1 MPRARA
7 VAAAWPGPSPCAW
20 VWQGRQ
26 AGRRRRASG
35 RAGEAFIFVTQF
47 PLMELIGGVSVNS
60 RDELIG
66 GVSVNSRDFWL
77 SVSVSPAAGGGVTPR
92 CRRLLLFWP
101 PPIRQILP
109 SRLSS
114 LGEVHHFPAG
124 ASFSRSTSGEH
135 QRWKSRPPE
144 RVSIVGFTCS
154 GEDGRLRFWGVSVV
168 ARLLAGE
175 PVAVRL
181 HGVLFCTASSG
192 TTTATKHH
200 HGLSWCE
207 RLRRR
212 V

>member
-1 MPRARA
+1 MPHAHARRRRRPA
-7 VAAAWPGPSPCAW
+7 RPEPVGVGVA
-20 VWQGRQ
+20 GRQ
-26 AGRRRRASG
+26 AGGGERT
-35 RAGEAFIFVTQF
+35 GEAFIFVTQF
-47 PLMELIGGVSVNS
+47 PLM
-60 RDELIG
+60 ELIG

-114 LGEVHHFPAG
+114 LGEVHHFPAS

-144 RVSIVGFTCS
+144 RVSVVGFTCS
-154 GEDGRLRFWGVSVV
+154 SEDGRLRFWGVSVV

-181 HGVLFCTASSG
+181 HGVLFCTASSR

>member
-1 MPRARA
+1 MRSKSGSPGCHTRARA
-7 VAAAWPGPSPCAW
+7 PPPPPPGPARARACARARGRG
-20 VWQGRQ
+20 VARQ
-26 AGRRRRASG
+26 AGRRRRWRRASG
-35 RAGEAFIFVTQF
+35 WAGEAFIFVTQF

-114 LGEVHHFPAG
+114 LSEVHHFPAG

-135 QRWKSRPPE
+135 QRWKE
-144 RVSIVGFTCS
+144 
-154 GEDGRLRFWGVSVV
+154 
-168 ARLLAGE
+168 
-175 PVAVRL
+175 
-181 HGVLFCTASSG
+181 
-192 TTTATKHH
+192 
-200 HGLSWCE
+200 
-207 RLRRR
+207 
-212 V
+212 

>member
-1 MPRARA
+1 MPHAPARA
-7 VAAAWPGPSPCAW
+7 AAAAARPGPSPCAW
-20 VWQGRQ
+20 AWRGRQ
-26 AGRRRRASG
+26 AGRRRRRRASG

-77 SVSVSPAAGGGVTPR
+77 SVSVSPTAEGR
-92 CRRLLLFWP
+92 CDPSVPSTSRLLASAYKSNPLLSVKISWRNTP
-101 PPIRQILP
+101 
-109 SRLSS
+109 LSS
-114 LGEVHHFPAG
+114 S
-124 ASFSRSTSGEH
+124 ASSSRSTSGEH

-144 RVSIVGFTCS
+144 RVSVVGFTCS

-175 PVAVRL
+175 PVAVPL

-192 TTTATKHH
+192 TTTTTKHH
-200 HGLSWCE
+200 HGLS
-207 RLRRR
+207 
-212 V
+212 

>member
-1 MPRARA
+1 MNHLDATRARA
-7 VAAAWPGPSPCAW
+7 PPPPPPGPSPCAW
-20 VWQGRQ
+20 Q
-26 AGRRRRASG
+26 ADGGGERT
-35 RAGEAFIFVTQF
+35 GEAFIFVTQF

-60 RDELIG
+60 CDELIE

-154 GEDGRLRFWGVSVV
+154 GEDG
-168 ARLLAGE
+168 
-175 PVAVRL
+175 
-181 HGVLFCTASSG
+181 
-192 TTTATKHH
+192 
-200 HGLSWCE
+200 
-207 RLRRR
+207 
-212 V
+212 